1 MKRLKG
7 KITTAAKWLAPRLAA
22 VAVNPLAYVVG
33 FGIAGAALVVSGV
46 GVLAGVG
53 WSLVAA
59 GAFLIAGAAFITRGM
74 SNG

>member
-1 MKRLKG
+1 MAVSKAWRARM
-7 KITTAAKWLAPRLAA
+7 AAL
-22 VAVNPLAYVVG
+22 AVNPLAYVVG
-33 FGIAGAALVVSGV
+33 FGVVGAALVVAGV
-46 GVLAGVG
+46 GVLAGAG